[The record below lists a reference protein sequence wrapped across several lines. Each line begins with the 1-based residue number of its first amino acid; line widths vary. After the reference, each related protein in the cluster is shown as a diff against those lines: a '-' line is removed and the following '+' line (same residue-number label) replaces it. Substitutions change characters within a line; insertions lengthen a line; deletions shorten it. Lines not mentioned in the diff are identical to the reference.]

1 MSADIVE
8 DEEGGRFDPNDSL
21 HLLKDGTYRCRYA
34 FYETRKAFG
43 AGTPKVVLTFT
54 VIEPQEYQGIPI
66 QRFYN
71 VSRLTSEP
79 KRGGGFVPPR
89 TGGLVREMERLF
101 GGATRRDRLVIG
113 KNFRS
118 RDWLVIVRTV
128 SVDFKRLPLPEAS
141 RYSVIEAIVA
151 PAPHTHTRLTNPS
164 SVPISIPSQPV
175 LDDLPF

>member
-8 DEEGGRFDPNDSL
+8 DEEGGRFDPNDSPR
-21 HLLKDGTYRCRYA
+21 LLKDGTYRCRYA
-34 FYETRKAFG
+34 FYETRQAFG
-43 AGTPKVVLTFT
+43 TGTPKVVLTFT
-54 VIEPQEYQGIPI
+54 VVEPHECEGIPI

-101 GGATRRDRLVIG
+101 GGATRRDRLWIG
-113 KNFRS
+113 KYFRS

-141 RYSVIEAIVA
+141 RYSVIGTIVG
-151 PAPHTHTRLTNPS
+151 PAPHTHTRLNNPS